1 MSTKSQ
7 KSCDLPNIEHKREY
21 IVEHNRVNLEKKS
34 VSFFAVG
41 GGDSVTNGKMQ
52 ERELEGI
59 DTQNRKV
66 VDDLF
71 YHDRKCKNNV
81 GRVSCSTC
89 LADGISPKATQH
101 LAILT

>member
-1 MSTKSQ
+1 MQYEQLNTIGSIQ
-7 KSCDLPNIEHKREY
+7 
-21 IVEHNRVNLEKKS
+21 KKS

-81 GRVSCSTC
+81 GRVEEVAVPVWQMVF
-89 LADGISPKATQH
+89 LPKPHNTWQFSRNP
-101 LAILT
+101 